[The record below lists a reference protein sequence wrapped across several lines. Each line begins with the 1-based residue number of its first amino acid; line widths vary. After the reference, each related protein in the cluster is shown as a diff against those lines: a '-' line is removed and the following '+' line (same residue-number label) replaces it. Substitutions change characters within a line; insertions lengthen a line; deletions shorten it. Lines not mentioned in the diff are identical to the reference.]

1 MGVTPEKV
9 LRRVRGVIGTSG
21 NEGSNAAIARLV
33 LRVLLFDDQPVPAW
47 RHDAACAEIGAEVF
61 HPEPGQAADANAAK
75 RICAGCPVRVACLVD
90 VLGWET
96 TGRRYGV
103 VGGLTPTERTRL
115 VAAQRRERRGEVA
128 A

>member
-21 NEGSNAAIARLV
+21 NERCNAAITRLV
-33 LRVLLFDDQPVPAW
+33 LRAVLLDNQPVPAW
-47 RHDAACAEIGAEVF
+47 RNEAACAEIGAEVF
-61 HPEPGQAADANAAK
+61 YPESSHAADAVAAK
-75 RICAGCPVRVACLVD
+75 RVCTGCPVRAVCLAD

-103 VGGLTPTERTRL
+103 VGGLTPTERNRL
-115 VAAQRRERRGEVA
+115 VADRRRERNGEVA